1 MFVHLL
7 TLLKI
12 GAVCA
17 KATFYYEFHRL
28 PLEQVICSRHYMDS
42 QDSAVGEGNALELY
56 HIYIPENMYDI
67 SIMNRLKLLNVKR
80 AKHANPRK
88 ICFHT
93 TPNVVSGASLLE

>member
-28 PLEQVICSRHYMDS
+28 LLEQVICSH
-42 QDSAVGEGNALELY
+42 
-56 HIYIPENMYDI
+56 H
-67 SIMNRLKLLNVKR
+67 
-80 AKHANPRK
+80 
-88 ICFHT
+88 
-93 TPNVVSGASLLE
+93 